1 MDYAIEI
8 KNLNQNFKEKVVCNN
23 MNLNFEKNK
32 IYGLLG
38 KNGVGKTTLINM
50 IAHQLI
56 PKDGEIKI
64 MGKSP
69 KDDISVLDNIC
80 IVREKE
86 IVSSNGSDIDTETKV
101 KEILKSYSYFFPNYD
116 YQLQDKLCKLFEI
129 NPKSKYRKL
138 SRGMKTSVSNIIGI
152 CSNAP
157 ITIFDEPTIG
167 LDAVN
172 RKEFYYVLLESY
184 IKNNR
189 TIIVSTHHISDIEEI
204 LEKVVIIK
212 DGDVVIDDYVEEV
225 NQKSYYISG
234 KEDDINKLSILK
246 DIKPIKTFGST
257 KMYYYY
263 GEISE
268 SDLDIMNRYDIDLET
283 MKLQDLFV
291 NINKKGESLYE

>member
-8 KNLNQNFKEKVVCNN
+8 KNLNQNFKEKVVCDN
-23 MNLNFEKNK
+23 MTLNFEKNK

-38 KNGVGKTTLINM
+38 KNGAGKTTLINM

-69 KDDISVLDNIC
+69 KEEISVLDNIC
-80 IVREKE
+80 VVREKE
-86 IVSSNGSDIDTETKV
+86 IISSNGTNAEDKV
-101 KEILKSYSYFFPNYD
+101 KEVFKSYSYFFPNYD
-116 YQLQDKLCKLFEI
+116 FKLQDKLCKLFEI
-129 NPKSKYRKL
+129 NPKLKYKKL
-138 SRGMKTSVSNIIGI
+138 SRGMKTSVSNIIGL

-172 RKEFYYVLLESY
+172 RKEFYDVLLESY

-189 TIIVSTHHISDIEEI
+189 TIIVSTHHINDIEEI
-204 LEKVVIIK
+204 LEKVVVIK
-212 DGDVVIDDYVEEV
+212 DGNVVIDDYVENV
-225 NQKSYYISG
+225 NLKSYYISG
-234 KEDDINKLSILK
+234 HRDELIRLSILK
-246 DIKPIKTFGST
+246 NLKPIKTFGST
-257 KMYYYY
+257 QMYYYY
-263 GEISE
+263 GEISD
-268 SDLDIMNRYDIDLET
+268 SDLDLIEKYDIDLEP

-291 NINKKGESLYE
+291 NINRKEESLYE

>member
-38 KNGVGKTTLINM
+38 KNGAGKTTLINM
-50 IAHQLI
+50 ISHQLI
-56 PKDGEIKI
+56 PRDGEIKI

-69 KDDISVLDNIC
+69 KEDISVLDNIC
-80 IVREKE
+80 VVREKE
-86 IVSSNGSDIDTETKV
+86 IISSNGSNTEAKV
-101 KEILKSYSYFFPNYD
+101 KEILKSYSYFFENYD
-116 YQLQDKLCKLFEI
+116 YKLQDKLCKLFEI
-129 NPKSKYRKL
+129 NPKLKYRKL

-152 CSNAP
+152 CSNAS

-172 RKEFYYVLLESY
+172 RKEFYDVLLESY

-189 TIIVSTHHISDIEEI
+189 TIIVSTHHIADIEEI
-204 LEKVVIIK
+204 LEKVVVIK
-212 DGDVVIDDYVEEV
+212 DGNVIIDDYVEEV

-234 KEDDINKLSILK
+234 SRENLSKLSILR
-246 DIKPIKTFGST
+246 DLKPLKTFGST
-257 KMYYYY
+257 EMYSYY
-263 GEISE
+263 GEISG
-268 SDLDIMNRYDIDLET
+268 SDLDVIDKYNIDLEI

-291 NINKKGESLYE
+291 NINKKEESLYE